1 MEQLQVKD
9 LVATINYLINK
20 YGKEKA
26 MEMQVYLGDDDE
38 LNGVHDGW
46 GATIIDTTDENDP
59 DFGDSEYLAKM
70 VADRRGNTLI
80 KNGIALLIS

>member
-1 MEQLQVKD
+1 MEQLKVKD
-9 LVATINYLINK
+9 LVATINFLINK

-59 DFGDSEYLAKM
+59 DFGNSEYFAGM
-70 VADRRGNTLI
+70 VADRRGNTPI
-80 KNGIALLIS
+80 ENGIALLIS

>member
-1 MEQLQVKD
+1 M
-9 LVATINYLINK
+9 ATINYLFKK
-20 YGKEKA
+20 YGKQKA

-59 DFGDSEYLAKM
+59 DFGNSEYFAGM
-70 VADRRGNTLI
+70 VADRRCNTPI
-80 KNGIALLIS
+80 ENGIALLIS

>member
-1 MEQLQVKD
+1 
-9 LVATINYLINK
+9 
-20 YGKEKA
+20 

-46 GATIIDTTDENDP
+46 VATIIDTTNETDP
-59 DFGDSEYLAKM
+59 DFGSSEYFAEM
-70 VADRRGNTLI
+70 VADRRGNTPI